1 LTNFTYFNETL
12 NDYALEERYCPA
24 LVATDLRKNPA
35 YSRDYVLIANS
46 VALAPTLYNFLRL

>member
-1 LTNFTYFNETL
+1 MTNFTYFNETL

-46 VALAPTLYNFLRL
+46 VALAPTL